1 MRRFAGA
8 SKAVMAVSL
17 HATTGEVRD
26 WICPVNRKWG
36 LAALIKVMEELFP
49 KAKAAQRHGHHVLI
63 EYTMLQ

>member
-1 MRRFAGA
+1 M
-8 SKAVMAVSL
+8 SL
-17 HATTGEVRD
+17 HATTDEVRD

-36 LAALIKVMEELFP
+36 LAALIGAMEELFP